1 MFYLQPIRL
10 TYIASWLQTMNLNH
24 LFLFRA
30 VAEAGSFSRAAERI
44 HVSQPAVSMQVGEL
58 EAQLGLTLFH
68 RLPRGVRLTPAGQLL
83 LGYAQRLSALAHEA
97 ERAMGEV
104 KGLCRGRLAIG
115 ASTTIGVY
123 LLPNLLGDYRRRYPD
138 IDLQF
143 DIANTE
149 DIENRLVDGTL
160 NAGLTEGLP
169 PNRDDLESVVF
180 LRDQLVPIAKPDHPR
195 LKERAGS
202 LTLRQLCA
210 ESMIVREAG
219 SGTREVIERALTKRG
234 QKLQKAP
241 MVLGST
247 EAIKRA
253 VAAGLGV
260 AIVSHLTIQ
269 TELASGQ
276 LAILPVRGFQLTRPL
291 YRLCPRNR
299 GQDPATLAFLALLD
313 QRYGSDVGSV
323 PRSSDRVEPSPTL
336 KT

>member
-1 MFYLQPIRL
+1 
-10 TYIASWLQTMNLNH
+10 MNLNH

-30 VAEAGSFSRAAERI
+30 VAEAGGFSRAAVSV
-44 HVSQPAVSMQVGEL
+44 HVSQPAISMQVGEL

-68 RLPRGVRLTPAGQLL
+68 RLPRGVKLTAAGQVLL
-83 LGYAQRLSALAHEA
+83 EYARRLSALADET
-97 ERAMGEV
+97 ERAMAEM
-104 KGLCRGRLAIG
+104 KGLCRGRLAVG

-143 DIANTE
+143 DISNTE

-160 NAGLTEGLP
+160 DAGLTEGLP
-169 PNRDDLESVVF
+169 PKRDELESAVF
-180 LRDQLVPIAKPDHPR
+180 LRDELVPIGRPDHPR
-195 LKERAGS
+195 LKTNSEP

-210 ESMIVREAG
+210 EPMIMREAG
-219 SGTREVIERALTKRG
+219 SGTREVIESALAKRG
-234 QKLQKAP
+234 HKLQRIP

-260 AIVSHLTIQ
+260 AIVSNLTIQ

-291 YRLCPRNR
+291 HRLWWRNR
-299 GQDPATLAFLALLD
+299 AQDPATIAFFALLNR
-313 QRYGSDVGSV
+313 RYPSDAGPESRHPV
-323 PRSSDRVEPSPTL
+323 RVEPSRRPET
-336 KT
+336 